1 MGNRES
7 NQKAQ
12 PGIVG
17 LKNFENTCY
26 LNSGIQCLSHTP
38 LLTEFLLQNADAFPS
53 STLAGEYIKLL
64 QQIWAGKSRTI
75 VPKELKKTIDATDR
89 FKGVS
94 DQHDAFEFLLFLIER
109 LHKAEVSIGD
119 MKGELILE
127 QKTDPTARVTKSHSD
142 SLIPDEQL
150 KDPPKLTRTSS
161 GTNLK
166 AVGKKVKQLTTTDL
180 DRGETSPRTR
190 KHSTSSNSSTNTEKS
205 LSLGRQRD
213 NKETKRQ
220 TQKSYLL
227 IGGGSTSTHRSS
239 DDVRAQLAK
248 LGEYADTC
256 WRQHV
261 KRKGSSI
268 WTRHFHGQT
277 KQSFTC
283 QACNKT
289 AVTFCAFPYMDVP
302 LSSIDPLNPEHQ
314 IRPTSLRECLRTKE
328 RGEIVRDWLCPLCG
342 ERGEAVR
349 QTQVWKHPNVLVFRL
364 GRVCRKNNKEVK
376 ITTALKFPIM
386 GLRMPYCVNDGPDR
400 MSVEV
405 FDLYAVLSHVGKAD
419 EGEGDVTAEEGHFI
433 VHAQNQL
440 DGNWYTFNDA
450 SVVPLH
456 LTSNKFQSKE
466 AYILFYRKRGS
477 WPVGPATPT
486 VPPPFRPSTP
496 PPSPPGTPTSS
507 FPSACSRARPD
518 KSPPR
523 TVPQPPPPSLSLDD
537 HDLRK
542 CRSC

>member
-1 MGNRES
+1 
-7 NQKAQ
+7 
-12 PGIVG
+12 
-17 LKNFENTCY
+17 
-26 LNSGIQCLSHTP
+26 
-38 LLTEFLLQNADAFPS
+38 LTDFLLQNADSFPS
-53 STLAGEYIKLL
+53 STLAGEYVKLL
-64 QQIWAGKSRTI
+64 QLIWAGKSRTL
-75 VPKELKKTIDATDR
+75 VPKEFKKTIDATDR

-109 LHKAEVSIGD
+109 LHKAEVSIGYD
-119 MKGELILE
+119 KLIPE
-127 QKTDPTARVTKSHSD
+127 ISPMSSKTDPTARVIKSHSD
-142 SLIPDEQL
+142 SLIPDERLLSDERQQNL
-150 KDPPKLTRTSS
+150 PKLTRTSS

-166 AVGKKVKQLTTTDL
+166 AVGRKVKQMTTDL
-180 DRGETSPRTR
+180 DRGERSPRSR
-190 KHSTSSNSSTNTEKS
+190 KHSNSTSSTNTEKS
-205 LSLGRQRD
+205 LSTS
-213 NKETKRQ
+213 NNSKETKRQ

-227 IGGGSTSTHRSS
+227 IGGGSSSTPHRSS

-256 WRQHV
+256 WKQHV

-302 LSSIDPLNPEHQ
+302 LSSIDPMNPEHQ
-314 IRPTSLRECLRTKE
+314 IRPSSLRECLRTKE

-342 ERGEAVR
+342 ERGEAIR

-386 GLRMPYCVNDGPDR
+386 GLRMPYCVKDGADR
-400 MSVEV
+400 MAVEI

-440 DGNWYTFNDA
+440 DGNWYTFNDT
-450 SVVPLH
+450 SVAPLH

-477 WPVGPATPT
+477 WPVGQTTLT
-486 VPPPFRPSTP
+486 VQPSFRPSTP
-496 PPSPPGTPTSS
+496 PPSPPSTPPSSSS
-507 FPSACSRARPD
+507 FSSACSRARPD
-518 KSPPR
+518 KTPLRPL
-523 TVPQPPPPSLSLDD
+523 QPPHTLSLDD

-542 CRSC
+542 CRYC